1 MQRSASEVS
10 GLSCVTGLHEKTQD
24 FETRPFSHHY
34 IKKVSLSF
42 MQKNTKGTETKNR
55 IIRCARKLFYQNGYS
70 ATSMRAISELAGTN
84 IGLMNYYFR
93 GKAEIGMLIYTDI
106 RQAFDDFIA
115 EYEPDLNAVD
125 TFLFSCAVEL
135 YLALENEAFGRFY
148 LELSP
153 EPLFHEKV
161 ELIIIDF
168 LMKYTAAKDS
178 DQAFLSCLGIM
189 SIKPALVKAACS
201 ENNTL
206 TTDAIIRYY
215 LEQQLHVLGMPSSH
229 AEIIQGILKKYY
241 YNLAEAFTPI
251 MTKLLG

>member
-1 MQRSASEVS
+1 
-10 GLSCVTGLHEKTQD
+10 
-24 FETRPFSHHY
+24 
-34 IKKVSLSF
+34 
-42 MQKNTKGTETKNR
+42 MQKNTKGTETKKR

-70 ATSMRAISELAGTN
+70 ATSMRAISELADTN
-84 IGLMNYYFR
+84 IGLMNYYFC

-115 EYEPDLNAVD
+115 EYEPGLNAVD

-135 YLALENEAFGRFY
+135 DLALENG
-148 LELSP
+148 
-153 EPLFHEKV
+153 
-161 ELIIIDF
+161 ELISIDF
-168 LMKYTAAKDS
+168 LMKYAVARDS
-178 DQAFLSCLGIM
+178 DQALLSCLGIM
-189 SIKPALVKAACS
+189 SIKPALVKAARS

-215 LEQQLHVLGMPSSH
+215 LEQQLHVLGMSPEH
-229 AEIIQGILKKYY
+229 AETIQGILKKYY